1 MTNVCNFEFNKI
13 DGKSKISLKDF
24 QGKVILI
31 VNTASLCGFTKQ
43 YSKLEQLWQNYKDQ
57 GLVVIGV
64 PSNDFGNQEPKSND
78 EIASF
83 CELNFGVSFP
93 LTEKAKVIGEEAHP
107 FFKFVKE
114 HLGVIAGPKWNFYK
128 YLIDKNGRLVD
139 YFASITAPDS
149 ERFDK
154 IIKQHLSN
162 E

>member
-1 MTNVCNFEFNKI
+1 MTNIYDFEFNKI
-13 DGKSKISLKDF
+13 DGKSKITLKDYKE
-24 QGKVILI
+24 KVILI

-43 YSKLEQLWQNYKDQ
+43 YAKLEQLWQTYKDQ

-93 LTEKAKVIGEEAHP
+93 LTEKTKVIGEEAHP

-114 HLGVIAGPKWNFYK
+114 ELGMLAAPKWNFYK
-128 YLIDKNGRLVD
+128 YLIDKNGELVD
-139 YFASITAPDS
+139 CFASVTAPDS
-149 ERFDK
+149 ERFHK
-154 IIKQHLSN
+154 IIKQHLA
-162 E
+162 